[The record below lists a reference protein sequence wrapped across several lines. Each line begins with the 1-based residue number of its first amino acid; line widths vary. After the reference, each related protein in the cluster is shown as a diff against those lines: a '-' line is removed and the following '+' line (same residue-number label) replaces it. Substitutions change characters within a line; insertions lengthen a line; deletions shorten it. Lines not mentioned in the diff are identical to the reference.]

1 MPAINYDSVTFKVG
15 DLVRFIGLNYTP
27 DYYIPAKEDDP
38 EATGIIIDVVTV
50 KGVYITRA
58 WMYRV
63 HWFKVGSVT
72 DTVGGHLRMA
82 TAVNTA

>member
-27 DYYIPAKEDDP
+27 DYYAKLDDEEP
-38 EATGIIIDVVTV
+38 IGIVVEVLTI
-50 KGVYITRA
+50 KGVYVTRA

-63 HWFKVGSVT
+63 HWFKVGRVT
-72 DTVGGHLRMA
+72 EAVGGHLRMA
-82 TAVNTA
+82 TGADTA

>member
-15 DLVRFIGLNYTP
+15 DLVRFIGFNYTP
-27 DYYIPAKEDDP
+27 AYYTEPEDEESP
-38 EATGIIIDVVTV
+38 IGIVVEVLTI